1 MNAAVALYNLSNYRM
16 SLIVVFEVKDW
27 KDAFEQAFP
36 DTDFGEVPED
46 YEEAMEYLN
55 CLEYEL
61 RVTLF

>member
-1 MNAAVALYNLSNYRM
+1 MNAAVALYDLSNCHM

-27 KDAFEQAFP
+27 KDAFEKAFP

-46 YEEAMEYLN
+46 YEEAMEYLCN
-55 CLEYEL
+55 QDCEF